1 VIVKFIDDYLVISDA
16 DQNEIARH
24 KRATGKGKIVGNNN
38 YKRDYSLKIDK
49 LIEQVAADF
58 NDPEMAT
65 EYLSQIRKDNP
76 RYIRDQLMLIKRQNQ
91 TYGMVIME
99 QALSFCVQNKIFK
112 ATDMGSVAKKIQ
124 TETNI
129 PAPEGP
135 ESIQVKSLSK
145 TTFKIT
151 PEKSSISDYK
161 NLMN

>member
-1 VIVKFIDDYLVISDA
+1 MSA
-16 DQNEIARH
+16 A
-24 KRATGKGKIVGNNN
+24 GKGKVVGNNN

-58 NDPEMAT
+58 KDADMIE
-65 EYLSQIRKDNP
+65 EYLSHIRDKYP

-91 TYGMVIME
+91 TYGMTVME
-99 QALSFCVQNKIFK
+99 QALSFCTQNKIYK

-124 TETNI
+124 TETNT
-129 PAPEGP
+129 PVSELP

-145 TTFKIT
+145 STFKIT

-161 NLMN
+161 NLMK